1 MRQDTARYHVFTLI
15 WLIDCIGFYT
25 VSTTFQQITTAT
37 FNKRWSCMKFWNFL
51 WGFSRAYSSLKS
63 IETVVHGKGGVVN
76 LDMEHHLSS
85 HLTTIKKYLQIY
97 YKMTIIYTQ
106 YVIIIYI
113 FLYAQFIGFL
123 IRTYTL
129 DLNNWNNGFIFC
141 RGFCT
146 SFVTNTWYVTGCDV
160 YTYGLDCKRCGTCRG
175 GVQCDHVTGTCPN
188 GCYPGMYGNECDRG
202 NFRITFA
209 FSKK

>member
-1 MRQDTARYHVFTLI
+1 
-15 WLIDCIGFYT
+15 
-25 VSTTFQQITTAT
+25 
-37 FNKRWSCMKFWNFL
+37 
-51 WGFSRAYSSLKS
+51 
-63 IETVVHGKGGVVN
+63 
-76 LDMEHHLSS
+76 
-85 HLTTIKKYLQIY
+85 
-97 YKMTIIYTQ
+97 MTIIYTQ
-106 YVIIIYI
+106 YVIVIYI
-113 FLYAQFIGFL
+113 LLYAPFIGFL

-129 DLNNWNNGFIFC
+129 DLNNWNNGFIIC

-209 FSKK
+209 FSKKKKKECNFLFGFFPSFSVSLALFFYLDVGKHV